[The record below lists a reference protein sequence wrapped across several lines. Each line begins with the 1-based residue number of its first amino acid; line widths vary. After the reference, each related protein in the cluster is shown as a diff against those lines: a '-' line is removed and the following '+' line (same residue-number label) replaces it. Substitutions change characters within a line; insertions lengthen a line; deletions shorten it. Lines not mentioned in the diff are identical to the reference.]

1 MEKAIGKII
10 HFYDRLGVAIVKLSD
25 KLNAGDTLHI
35 LGKHT
40 DFTQIAES
48 LQIEHT
54 SVETATKGY
63 EVGIK
68 VNEIVHEGDKV
79 FRVGA

>member
-1 MEKAIGKII
+1 M
-10 HFYDRLGVAIVKLSD
+10 SD
-25 KLNAGDTLHI
+25 KLNAGDSLHI

-40 DFTQIAES
+40 DFTQVAES

-54 SVETATKGY
+54 AVEAAAKGE

-68 VNEIVHEGDKV
+68 VKEKVHEGDKV
-79 FRVGA
+79 FRVGV